1 MNKNYWSIEY
11 WRIVLVLFFALLG
24 GMLSGQWG
32 VSLVASLIGYMI
44 WLILKLHELAK
55 WLEKGANPQQL
66 PDSNGY
72 WEYITLQIQNLQKK
86 SDSRKKKMGKLLKRS
101 QDIIKGLPYAAV
113 ALNEHNEIDW
123 ANKASLEYLNIDH
136 RRDRGYRIDN
146 LLRFPE
152 LQQFLTKKKPKAIEV
167 SLPQSDGRQ
176 LALQLIPLQ
185 KKMKLLIA
193 EDISERMQVHQMRKN
208 FIANASHEL
217 RTPLTVIAGYLEIIQ
232 EDETLPEHLQTAVAS
247 ATEQS
252 FRMQRI
258 IEDLLLLSRLENSEL
273 NDDVSTTINIPSI
286 LQKICS
292 EEVTLMM
299 GDTHTLETEIEA
311 NLKIKGIEA
320 EIVSVCS
327 NLIHNSIR
335 HTDDGTQVTVEWKKT
350 PYGEACFKVKDN
362 GQGIPAEHLSHLT
375 ERFYRVDKGRSRDKG
390 GTGLGLAIV
399 QHIIQRHAGRLDI
412 KSTVGK
418 GSIFSVCFPA
428 ERVVN

>member
-1 MNKNYWSIEY
+1 
-11 WRIVLVLFFALLG
+11 
-24 GMLSGQWG
+24 
-32 VSLVASLIGYMI
+32 
-44 WLILKLHELAK
+44 
-55 WLEKGANPQQL
+55 ANPRKL
-66 PDSNGY
+66 PDNNGY

-86 SDSRKKKMGKLLKRS
+86 SDHRKKKMGKLLRRS

-113 ALNEHNEIDW
+113 MLNEHNEIDW
-123 ANKASLEYLNIDH
+123 ANKASLEYLNIDYK
-136 RRDRGYRIDN
+136 RDHGYRIDN

-152 LQQFLTKKKPKAIEV
+152 LQGFLSKNKPEAIEI
-167 SLPQSDGRQ
+167 SLPQSKDHQ

-193 EDISERMQVHQMRKN
+193 EDISERTQVQQMRKN

-232 EDETLPEHLQTAVAS
+232 EDESLPEHLQTAVAS

-258 IEDLLLLSRLENSEL
+258 IEDLLTLSRLENSEL
-273 NDDVSTTINIPSI
+273 NDNNSQVIDIPSI
-286 LQKICS
+286 LQSICS
-292 EEVTLMM
+292 EEAILIMD
-299 GDTHTLETEIEA
+299 DTHTLETDIDA
-311 NLKIKGIEA
+311 DLKLKGVES

-335 HTDDGTQVTVEWKKT
+335 HTNGGTQIIVEWKKT

-399 QHIIQRHAGRLDI
+399 QHVVQRHGGRLNI

-428 ERVVN
+428 ERLVN

>member
-1 MNKNYWSIEY
+1 MNKNYWRVEC

-24 GMLSGQWG
+24 GMLSGQW
-32 VSLVASLIGYMI
+32 VISLIASLIGYI
-44 WLILKLHELAK
+44 VWLIVKLHKLAM
-55 WLEKGANPQQL
+55 WLEKGANPRQL

-86 SDSRKKKMGKLLKRS
+86 SDNRKKKMGKLLKRS

-113 ALNEHNEIDW
+113 VLNEHNEIDW
-123 ANKASLEYLNIDH
+123 ANKASLEYLNIDYKK
-136 RRDRGYRIDN
+136 DRGYRIDN

-152 LQQFLTKKKPKAIEV
+152 LQEFLSKNKPEAIEI
-167 SLPQSDGRQ
+167 SLPQSKDHQ

-193 EDISERMQVHQMRKN
+193 EDISERMQVQQMRKN

-232 EDETLPEHLQTAVAS
+232 EDESLPEHLQAAVAS

-258 IEDLLLLSRLENSEL
+258 IEDLLTLSRLENSEL
-273 NDDVSTTINIPSI
+273 NDNNSKIIDMPLI
-286 LQKICS
+286 LQNICS
-292 EEVTLMM
+292 EEAILMM
-299 GDTHTLETEIEA
+299 GETHTLDTDIDSH
-311 NLKIKGIEA
+311 LKLKGVEP

-335 HTDDGTQVTVEWKKT
+335 HTDDGTQIIVEWTQT

-399 QHIIQRHAGRLDI
+399 QHIVQRHGGRLNI
-412 KSTVGK
+412 KSTIGK